1 VGTCFAWLTA
11 ALAVTTDPAYA
22 PTKVALVASAVGF
35 SVLFVGFLFSFWLPE
50 PGKEE
55 L

>member
-1 VGTCFAWLTA
+1 VA
-11 ALAVTTDPAYA
+11 A
-22 PTKVALVASAVGF
+22 AVGF

-50 PGKEE
+50 PRKEE